1 MEVTDPQQ
9 IRGNENELDGGVD
22 TRDEG
27 TELSTS
33 EICREDVAP
42 SSARGS
48 ANRERS
54 DNDDVKP
61 GKLDWNSL
69 SPSLKE
75 RSWKCVD
82 CSNLSD
88 INELMCWK
96 CRALRVTK
104 SSLSQNRIGK
114 YASKEKCVLKETAP
128 PRPASYDKAP
138 RTSMVVNRQ
147 FKEDGLN
154 WEISPHLDLKSNCV
168 NFLGESSKTELSRSS
183 LNSNTRKKI
192 EGSIKTNSHLT
203 APLTSYQHNETI
215 GVKKM
220 QDGGTPPLFT

>member
-75 RSWKCVD
+75 RSRKCVD
-82 CSNLSD
+82 
-88 INELMCWK
+88 
-96 CRALRVTK
+96 
-104 SSLSQNRIGK
+104 
-114 YASKEKCVLKETAP
+114 
-128 PRPASYDKAP
+128 
-138 RTSMVVNRQ
+138 
-147 FKEDGLN
+147 
-154 WEISPHLDLKSNCV
+154 
-168 NFLGESSKTELSRSS
+168 
-183 LNSNTRKKI
+183 
-192 EGSIKTNSHLT
+192 
-203 APLTSYQHNETI
+203 
-215 GVKKM
+215 
-220 QDGGTPPLFT
+220 